1 MAAVDVAP
9 LVCRLLGILP
19 PPGIDGHAP
28 ADLEGYS
35 LLDGGGTTPL
45 PTATLLPGRFALIV
59 NEAFMDSG
67 GVDVP
72 PAPGTLLL
80 RVPHLGKN
88 GLSNAGEPLTI
99 ERAPART
106 CDRRVERGEE
116 VVLRLRGERGLRHWR
131 AHRALENVDESSR
144 QLTERD
150 LPD

>member
-1 MAAVDVAP
+1 VEERRERRGGRAVDAR
-9 LVCRLLGILP
+9 RLAVGAS
-19 PPGIDGHAP
+19 G
-28 ADLEGYS
+28 EG
-35 LLDGGGTTPL
+35 DGGELGEHM
-45 PTATLLPGRFALIV
+45 R
-59 NEAFMDSG
+59 
-67 GVDVP
+67 
-72 PAPGTLLL
+72 
-80 RVPHLGKN
+80 PH
-88 GLSNAGEPLTI
+88 AGEPRTI